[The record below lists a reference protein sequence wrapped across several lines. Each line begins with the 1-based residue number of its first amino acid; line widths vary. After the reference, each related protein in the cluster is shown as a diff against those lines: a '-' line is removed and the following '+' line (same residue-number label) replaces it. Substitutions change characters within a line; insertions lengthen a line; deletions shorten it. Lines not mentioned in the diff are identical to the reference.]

1 MRAVIF
7 SPWTIVAVLVMTAF
21 LLMLG
26 PARDDSLIMDE
37 LAHIPAGYSYVKYL
51 DYRLNPEHPPLVKIL
66 AGLPLLFKDLK
77 FPTDQTSWTT
87 DINGQWT
94 AGTQF
99 LYESGNNAEE
109 IIFLARLGPM
119 ILTLLL
125 IVFVYIF
132 TKELIGRWWALLP
145 ALFVALSPNILAH
158 GHYVTTDIGAALGIL
173 LAIYFFLKYLFQ
185 PTTKHLVLAGLAFG
199 IAQLMKFSAVLLGP
213 YFLVILVIFCLA
225 KLNVLKPTFL
235 RYLLATFAI
244 FIIGALLIYAFYL
257 LATWNY
263 PPERQLAD
271 TEYILQSFNTR
282 PLADLDIWMVKN
294 PILRP
299 WAEYLLGVLMVTQ
312 RTAGGNT
319 AYFLGEISAAGWW
332 YYFPMIFLMKEPA
345 GILIMI
351 ALAFLLGFWDAL
363 RSFRNGVMGTLRKF
377 KEYLNTNFAELTLLI
392 FVVIYWGQGM
402 SSDLNIGF
410 RHLIP
415 TLPMIY
421 ILSASALKKWL
432 AITPSP
438 IAAGFIERLFKAVH
452 ILLSAVVKSV
462 TLSMLILWFVISSLF
477 SYPYFLSYFNEF
489 FGNTKNGYK
498 YVTDSNFDW
507 GQDLKRLKNWAD
519 LNLDP
524 GEKIAVDYFGGG
536 NPKYYLGD
544 RVEYWRSSQGNPK
557 EDGINWLA
565 VSANTIQSAIAKTA
579 PGFTRNPADEY
590 LWLENPQSPTDSA
603 GTSIFIY
610 RLP

>member
-1 MRAVIF
+1 MSKLF
-7 SPWTIVAVLVMTAF
+7 SPWTIVAVLVMAALF
-21 LLMLG
+21 LMLG
-26 PARDDSLIMDE
+26 PARGDSAIMDE

-99 LYESGNNAEE
+99 LYESGNNADE
-109 IIFLARLGPM
+109 IIFLARLGPI

-125 IVFVYIF
+125 IIFVYVF
-132 TKELIGRWWALLP
+132 AKELLGRWWALLP
-145 ALFVALSPNILAH
+145 TTFTALSPNILAH
-158 GHYVTTDIGAALGIL
+158 GHYVATDIGATLGIL

-185 PTTKHLVLAGLAFG
+185 PTAKHLVLAGLAFG
-199 IAQLMKFSAVLLGP
+199 VAQLMKFSAVLLGP
-213 YFLVILVIFCLA
+213 YFLVIVIIFCLA

-235 RYLLATFAI
+235 KYLLATFAI

-263 PPERQLAD
+263 PPEKQLSD
-271 TEYILQSFNTR
+271 TEYTLQSFNFR

-299 WAEYLLGVLMVTQ
+299 MAEYVLGVLMVGR

-319 AYFLGEISAAGWW
+319 AYFLGELSAVGWR
-332 YYFPMIFLMKEPA
+332 YYFPMVFLMKEPA
-345 GILIMI
+345 GILITI
-351 ALAFLLGFWDAL
+351 ALAFLLGFWAVL
-363 RSFRNGVMGTLRKF
+363 KSFKNGLAGAFRKF
-377 KEYLNTNFAELTLLI
+377 KEYLNTSFAELALI
-392 FVVIYWGQGM
+392 VFVVIYWSQSM
-402 SSDLNIGF
+402 SSNLNIGF

-421 ILSASALKKWL
+421 ILSASAIKKWL
-432 AITPSP
+432 AVIPSP
-438 IAAGFIERLFKAVH
+438 IAAGFMERLFKIIH
-452 ILLSAVVKSV
+452 YLINTGVKSAA
-462 TLSMLILWFVISSLF
+462 LSLLILWFIVGSLL

-489 FGNTKNGYK
+489 FGGVFGGYQ
-498 YVTDSNFDW
+498 YATDSNFDW
-507 GQDLKRLKNWAD
+507 GQDLKRLKIWTD
-519 LNLDP
+519 LNLEP

-544 RVEYWRSSQGNPK
+544 RVKYWQSRGGSPK
-557 EDGINWLA
+557 DEGINWLA
-565 VSANTIQSAIAKTA
+565 VSANTIQGAVAKTA
-579 PGFTRNPADEY
+579 PGFARNPADEY
-590 LWLENPQSPTDSA
+590 LWLKNPLPPTDRV
-603 GTSIFIY
+603 GTSIFLY
-610 RLP
+610 RL